1 MRAAGIIFSNLNDN
15 TLSRLTAE
23 RTVAAIP
30 FACRYNLVDF
40 ALSNMIHSG
49 IVNISVVANYNYRSL
64 SEHIGSG
71 KDWDLA
77 RRSGG
82 IRMIS
87 PYQTSKSAHTS
98 MYSYRL
104 EALKSM
110 SEYIMEMQEENVVL
124 SDCDNICN
132 LDLKKIINHH
142 KLLDA
147 DITFVTAPCSKT
159 FTSKSS
165 QLMLDADE
173 NGKVRSIARGKSYIE
188 GKEQRFIGIYVM
200 KTLYLRKVLD
210 DAFAYNY
217 NSMTEDILMHNTANK
232 KFYTYLY
239 EGYVAPVS
247 SFLDYFTHSIEL
259 TEKPEQMKQLLM
271 NRKRPVFTRVHNS
284 APCTYKEGA
293 SVKSSLIA
301 DDCLIEGTVENSILF
316 RGVKVAKGAVV
327 RNSVLFAGTYIGQN
341 SNVNCIVTD
350 KNVTIGDNCNLS
362 GSRNLPF
369 YISRGRNV

>member
-40 ALSNMIHSG
+40 ALSNMVHSG

-64 SEHIGSG
+64 AEHIGSG

-82 IRMIS
+82 IRLIS
-87 PYQTSKSAHTS
+87 PYQTSRSAHTS
-98 MYSYRL
+98 MYSYHL

-110 SEYIMEMQEENVVL
+110 SEYITEMKEETVVL

-132 LDLKKIINHH
+132 INLKEIIAHH
-142 KLLDA
+142 NKLDA
-147 DITFVTAPCSKT
+147 DITFVTTPCAKN

-165 QLMLDADE
+165 QLMFDADKD
-173 NGKVRSIARGKSYIE
+173 GKVLSLARGKAYIE

-200 KTLYLRKVLD
+200 KTLYLRKMLD
-210 DAFAYNY
+210 DAFAYNF
-217 NSMTEDILMHNTANK
+217 NSMTEDILMQNSGYKN
-232 KFYTYLY
+232 FYTYCY

-259 TEKPEQMKQLLM
+259 TEKPEQMMQLLM
-271 NRKRPVFTRVHNS
+271 NRKRPIFTRVHNS

-316 RGVKVAKGAVV
+316 RGVRVGKGAIV
-327 RNSVLFAGTYIGQN
+327 RNCVLFTGTYIGEN

-350 KNVTIGDNCNLS
+350 KNVTVGDNCNLS

>member
-40 ALSNMIHSG
+40 ALSNMVHSG

-64 SEHIGSG
+64 AEHIGSG

-110 SEYIMEMQEENVVL
+110 SEYIMELQEENVVL

-132 LDLKKIINHH
+132 IDLKKILSYH
-142 KLLDA
+142 KQIDA
-147 DITFVTAPCSKT
+147 DITFVTAPCPES
-159 FTSKSS
+159 FTSKSM
-165 QLMLDADE
+165 QLMLASDE
-173 NGKVRSIARGKSYIE
+173 NGKVTSIARAKTHVE
-188 GKEQRFIGIYVM
+188 DKPQRFIGIYIM
-200 KTLYLRKVLD
+200 KTLYLRKLLD

-217 NSMTEDILMHNTANK
+217 NSLTEDILMNNCTAK
-232 KFYTYLY
+232 KYYTYSY
-239 EGYVAPVS
+239 DGYVAPVS

-259 TEKPEQMKQLLM
+259 TEKPELMKQLLM

-327 RNSVLFAGTYIGQN
+327 RNSVLFAGTYVGPN
-341 SNVNCIVTD
+341 SSVNCIVAD
-350 KNVTIGDNCNLS
+350 KNVTVGENCNLS